1 MLHLLNSPLDDSA
14 EPDIIE
20 LSSSP
25 QRLETISPSSV
36 ASLFKES
43 INVLQESESEANTV
57 TVTGQGCESCK
68 ILSKK
73 IMELEKKL
81 EIMSKY

>member
-1 MLHLLNSPLDDSA
+1 MLHLLNSPLDDLA

-20 LSSSP
+20 LPSSP
-25 QRLETISPSSV
+25 QCLETISPSPV

-43 INVLQESESEANTV
+43 INVLQESEANTD

-68 ILSKK
+68 IPSEK
-73 IMELEKKL
+73 IKELEEKL